1 MHELNEIIEDIKKTN
16 PKQAKKLQEEIESLN
31 MQNSYGLVFER
42 KDYEEFAV
50 HDKEIEV
57 GDNVKKIN
65 DSKSEIYT
73 VTYKD
78 NDILNLE
85 IEKDGEIET
94 LIGVPK
100 QECVSI
106 IRSNEED
113 YTYSLTPIKRFEGEN
128 KEGKE
133 NVEHVVINSEN
144 ILGMKALEN
153 DYKGKIDC
161 IFIDPPY
168 NTGETAWKYKDNYN
182 DPSNAY
188 KHSSWLDFME
198 RRLLLAKEL
207 LNPENS
213 VLILTIDENEFSNI
227 DLLLKQTFPTS
238 KVQMVTSVV
247 TQPKYSNNGML
258 GHNNEYVFIVY
269 IGNMKAQYSNYDL
282 FTTFPGEE
290 VKKQEVKYD
299 TLMMS
304 KVALRQDAKSLFYPI
319 FFDLQTGEITRVGE
333 PIDWGVDH
341 TKIVPEEGEG
351 VQWPIH
357 TDGIHGQWRLS
368 PTKLK
373 SMIGTDYLYSYISD
387 RDGRLRV
394 KYITSGI
401 MKEIEKGDV
410 EIDRTVSPFRAYRK
424 FTRKTP
430 VTVWNHHAHQSRY
443 GGTQLAQEIFGDKR
457 FPYPKS
463 LYYVEDSLRFFVA
476 DKPNA
481 IILDFFAG
489 SGTTAHAVMRINEE
503 DNGNRRS
510 ISITNN
516 EISKQERQDFESKGI
531 TAHDKEWKENGIA
544 YNITFPRLKAA
555 IEGKRVLDGKP
566 IKGNYK
572 YTNVFPISDG
582 IKGNTVEMY
591 EVEIKRKED
600 GK

>member
-1 MHELNEIIEDIKKTN
+1 MQELNRIINEINKTN
-16 PKQAKKLQEEIESLN
+16 PKQAKQLQKEIENLN

-42 KDYEEFAV
+42 KEYEEFDV
-50 HDKEIEV
+50 YEKEIEV
-57 GDNVKKIN
+57 GDYVKKIDGSKN
-65 DSKSEIYT
+65 DVYT
-73 VTYKD
+73 VTYK
-78 NDILNLE
+78 NDGKIN
-85 IEKDGEIET
+85 IEKDNDGEIET
-94 LIGVPK
+94 LINIP
-100 QECVSI
+100 EEDCVSVI
-106 IRSNEED
+106 CSNDDNYE
-113 YTYSLTPIKRFEGEN
+113 YSLSQVKEFIGDSKDN
-128 KEGKE
+128 KDNIIHKVL
-133 NVEHVVINSEN
+133 NAEN
-144 ILGMKALEN
+144 IIGMKALKEE
-153 DYKGKIDC
+153 YEGKIDC

-182 DPSNAY
+182 DPKNAY

-198 RRLLLAKEL
+198 RRLILAKTL

-269 IGNMKAQYSNYDL
+269 IGKMRAKYTHYDL
-282 FTTFPGEE
+282 FTTFPGDKN
-290 VKKQEVKYD
+290 KKQEVKYD

-319 FFDLQTGEITRVGE
+319 FFDLKTGEITHVGE

-341 TKIVPEEGEG
+341 TKIIPKEGEG

-410 EIDRTVSPFRAYRK
+410 EIDRTVTPFRAYRK

-430 VTVWNHHAHQSRY
+430 VTVWNNHAHQSRY
-443 GGTQLAQEIFGDKR
+443 GGTQLAQEMFGDKR

-463 LYYVEDSLRFFVA
+463 LYYVEDALRFFVS

-489 SGTTAHAVMRINEE
+489 SGTTAHAVMRLNEE
-503 DNGNRRS
+503 DNGNRTS

-516 EISKQERQDFESKGI
+516 EISKQEKQDFINKGI
-531 TAHDKEWKENGIA
+531 TIRDKEWKESGIA
-544 YNITFPRLKAA
+544 YNITFPRLQAA

-572 YTNVFPISDG
+572 HTNIFPISDG
-582 IKGNTVEMY
+582 IKGNTIKMY
-591 EVEIKRKED
+591 EVNIKRKER
-600 GK
+600 